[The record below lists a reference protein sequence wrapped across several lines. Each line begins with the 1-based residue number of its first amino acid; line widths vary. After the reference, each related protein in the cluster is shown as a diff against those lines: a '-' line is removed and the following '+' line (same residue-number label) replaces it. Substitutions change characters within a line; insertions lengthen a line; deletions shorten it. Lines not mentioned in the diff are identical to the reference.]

1 MRTSNFINLF
11 VNNLEIKRNTYSC
24 LSIAI
29 RDARMITGR
38 NLETGEME
46 FNILNTE
53 KAFLS
58 PYSFIGIINYLLIL
72 DMIGSIFTLKKFKTE
87 KENTI
92 YKALKQFSKNINEK
106 DIFTIIAL
114 RNSLAHNYSLA
125 NIPKSEK
132 ENDIKLHHF
141 VIKNSLTEETIR
153 QNNKWDGKYN
163 SKQDSNSTEIGAE
176 NIMVLI
182 EKVISNLKNE
192 VEKDNVEIN
201 FSIDELKMRFT
212 IIEE

>member
-1 MRTSNFINLF
+1 MTNSHFINLF
-11 VNNLEIKRNTYSC
+11 VNNLEIKKNTYSC

-53 KAFLS
+53 KTFLN

-72 DMIGSIFTLKKFKTE
+72 DMIGSIFSLKNFKTE
-87 KENTI
+87 KESNI

-125 NIPKSEK
+125 NIPKSKK
-132 ENDIKLHHF
+132 ENDTKLHHF
-141 VIKNSLTEETIR
+141 VIKNSIDEVTIKH
-153 QNNKWDGKYN
+153 NNKWDGKYN
-163 SKQDSNSTEIGAE
+163 SKQDLNSTEIGAE
-176 NIMVLI
+176 NIIALI
-182 EKVISNLKNE
+182 EEVISNLKIE

-201 FSIDELKMRFT
+201 FSLDELKMRFT
-212 IIEE
+212 IIE